1 MTLKRD
7 AKFREN
13 LTYDFKYDLR
23 NLMNF
28 HPTTQKPES
37 FTSLGSFCELKKGVI
52 FHGTEQWCKIWIN
65 PHLVVSKVTRGMM
78 WTFIR
83 ALRSPRN
90 YTLMSF
96 FCPNKVSGRKFQR
109 IYVSCNWRVMQN
121 LKENWLKVWIMV

>member
-52 FHGTEQWCKIWIN
+52 FHGTEQ
-65 PHLVVSKVTRGMM
+65 
-78 WTFIR
+78 
-83 ALRSPRN
+83 
-90 YTLMSF
+90 
-96 FCPNKVSGRKFQR
+96 
-109 IYVSCNWRVMQN
+109 
-121 LKENWLKVWIMV
+121 